1 MDGNAAHEVSSS
13 GGRSEGLLHFS
24 PVIDSLKDHIQETR
38 KAFPVYTNEIYDESP
53 VKTVK
58 TEQIDQKL

>member
-13 GGRSEGLLHFS
+13 GGRSEGLFHFS
-24 PVIDSLKDHIQETR
+24 PVINSLKDHTQETI
-38 KAFPVYTNEIYDESP
+38 KAFPVYTNDIYDEPP

-58 TEQIDQKL
+58 KEQIDQKL